1 MNKAF
6 SFMAGA
12 LCGALIGGV
21 TALLLTPA
29 SGVELKKNVV
39 ERWVM
44 AEQEASRAMEET
56 RIQLED
62 EYRQNIGRE
71 S

>member
-29 SGVELKKNVV
+29 SGSELKESVV
-39 ERWVM
+39 ERWET
-44 AEQEASRAMEET
+44 AKQEATTAMEET
-56 RIQLED
+56 RIQLEN
-62 EYRQNIGRE
+62 EYRQNIGD
-71 S
+71 SG

>member
-29 SGVELKKNVV
+29 SGAELKESAL
-39 ERWVM
+39 ERWEM
-44 AEQEASRAMEET
+44 AKQEAAQAMEET
-56 RIQLED
+56 RIQLEN
-62 EYRQNIGRE
+62 EYRQNIGD
-71 S
+71 SG

>member
-39 ERWVM
+39 ERWEM
-44 AEQEASRAMEET
+44 AKQEASRAMEET

>member
-29 SGVELKKNVV
+29 SGSELKESVV
-39 ERWVM
+39 ERWET
-44 AEQEASRAMEET
+44 AKQEATIAMEET
-56 RIQLED
+56 RTQLEN
-62 EYRQNIGRE
+62 EYRQNIGD
-71 S
+71 SG

>member
-29 SGVELKKNVV
+29 SGSELKESAI
-39 ERWVM
+39 ERWET
-44 AEQEASRAMEET
+44 AKQEAARAMEET
-56 RIQLED
+56 RIRLED
-62 EYRQNIGRE
+62 EYRQNIQ

>member
-1 MNKAF
+1 MNKLF

-12 LCGALIGGV
+12 LCGTLIGGV

-29 SGVELKKNVV
+29 SGSELKESAL
-39 ERWVM
+39 ERWET
-44 AEQEASRAMEET
+44 AKQEAARAMEET
-56 RIQLED
+56 RVQLEN
-62 EYRQNIGRE
+62 EYRQNIQ

>member
-39 ERWVM
+39 ERREM
-44 AEQEASRAMEET
+44 AKQEASRAMEET